1 MSMMVEVHS
10 PFDGA
15 HVGQVAASSAQ
26 DIERALAT
34 AHALF
39 RDRRQWLP
47 KQQRIAILKR
57 AAEIITSRR
66 EAIARQAA
74 HEGGKPY
81 RDSLIE
87 VDRGIDGIQICIDEL
102 RTKGGHVIPMD
113 LNATSAGRVAFTQY
127 EPIGVVVGVSA
138 FNHPFNLVVHQ
149 VAPAIAVGAPVIVKP
164 APATPLSCKTLIDIF
179 HEAGLPP
186 GWAQMV
192 LPTDLDLA
200 TRLVSDSR
208 VGFLSFIGSAAVG
221 WMLRSKLA
229 PGARCALEHGGVA
242 PVIVSHD
249 ADLEMA
255 LPRLARGSF
264 WHAGQACV
272 GVQRV
277 FCHSSVANA
286 VADGIARLGER
297 MVIGD
302 PLLTTTDVGPLITH
316 KEVDRVASWVDAAVG
331 GGAKLVSG
339 GHKLSSSC
347 YANTV
352 LLDPAL
358 DADVT
363 RKEVFG
369 PVVSVYSYD
378 DLDAAIGL
386 ANDLPYAFQAAV
398 FTRNIDTAMHCYRH
412 LDGTAVM
419 VNENTLF
426 RVDWMPFGGA
436 RASGH
441 GMGGMPHT
449 MSDMQTEKLMVWRS
463 DALN

>member
-1 MSMMVEVHS
+1 MSMTVEVKS

-15 HVGQVAASSAQ
+15 QVGQVAASSAE

-47 KQQRIAILKR
+47 KQRRIAILKR
-57 AAEIITSRR
+57 AAEIIASRR

-81 RDSLIE
+81 KDSLIE

-102 RTKGGHVIPMD
+102 RTQGGHVIPMD

-186 GWAQMV
+186 DWAQMV

-208 VGFLSFIGSAAVG
+208 VGFFSFIGSAAVG

-249 ADLEMA
+249 ADLDMA

-277 FCHSSVANA
+277 FCHSSVATA
-286 VADGIARLGER
+286 VADGIAKLGNQ

-302 PLLTTTDVGPLITH
+302 PLLATTDVGPLITH
-316 KEVDRVASWVDAAVG
+316 KEVDRVASWVDAAKA

-339 GHKLSSSC
+339 GRKLSSSC

-352 LLDPAL
+352 LLNPAL

-369 PVVSVYSYD
+369 PVVCVYSYD

-386 ANDLPYAFQAAV
+386 ANDLPYSFQAAV

-449 MSDMQTEKLMVWRS
+449 MSDMQTEKMMVWRS

>member
-1 MSMMVEVHS
+1 MTAMVEVRS

-15 HVGQVAASSAQ
+15 HVGQVAAASA
-26 DIERALAT
+26 DDVGRALAT

-39 RDRRQWLP
+39 RNRRQWLS
-47 KQQRIAILKR
+47 KQRRIAILGR
-57 AAEIITSRR
+57 AAEIAHERR
-66 EAIARQAA
+66 EALARQAA

-81 RDSLIE
+81 RDSLVE
-87 VDRGIDGIQICIDEL
+87 VDRGIDGIRCCIEVL
-102 RTKGGHVIPMD
+102 RTEGGRVIPMD

-149 VAPAIAVGAPVIVKP
+149 VAPAVAVGAPVIIKP
-164 APATPLSCKTLIDIF
+164 AAATPLSCKAVIDIF

-186 GWAQMV
+186 EWAQMV
-192 LPTDLDLA
+192 LPQDHALA
-200 TRLVSDSR
+200 TRLVADPR
-208 VGFLSFIGSAAVG
+208 VGFFSFIGSAAVG
-221 WMLRSKLA
+221 WSLRAKLA

-249 ADLEMA
+249 ADLDMA

-277 FCHSSVANA
+277 FAQRSIAGDVAA
-286 VADGIARLGER
+286 GIARLGDK

-302 PLLTTTDVGPLITH
+302 PLLATTEVGPLIRH
-316 KEVDRVASWVDAAVG
+316 AEAERVGRWVDAAVG

-339 GHKLSSSC
+339 GERLSASC

-352 LLDPAL
+352 LLDPPL

-369 PVVSVYSYD
+369 PVVCVYGYD
-378 DLDAAIGL
+378 DLDAAIAL
-386 ANDLPYAFQAAV
+386 ANDLPYSFQAAV
-398 FTRNIDTAMHCYRH
+398 FTRHIDTAMHCYRH
-412 LDGTAVM
+412 LDGSAVM

-426 RVDWMPFGGA
+426 RVDWMPFAGA
-436 RASGH
+436 RVSGH
-441 GMGGMPHT
+441 GVGGIPYT
-449 MSDMQTEKLMVWRS
+449 MHEMQTEKMMVWRS

>member
-1 MSMMVEVHS
+1 MSMMVEVKS

-39 RDRRQWLP
+39 RDRPQWLP

-200 TRLVSDSR
+200 TRLVADSR
-208 VGFLSFIGSAAVG
+208 VGFFSFIGSAAVG

-277 FCHSSVANA
+277 FCHSSVATA

-302 PLLTTTDVGPLITH
+302 PLLATTDVGPLITH
-316 KEVDRVASWVDAAVG
+316 QEVDRVASWVDAAVS

-352 LLDPAL
+352 LLNPAL

>member
-1 MSMMVEVHS
+1 MSTIVEVHS

-102 RTKGGHVIPMD
+102 RTQGGHVIPMD

-138 FNHPFNLVVHQ
+138 FNHPFNLVIHQ

-200 TRLVSDSR
+200 TRLVADSR

-277 FCHSSVANA
+277 FCHSSVATA
-286 VADGIARLGER
+286 VADGIAKLGER

-302 PLLTTTDVGPLITH
+302 PLLATTDVGPLITH
-316 KEVDRVASWVDAAVG
+316 KEVDRVASWVDAAVS

-339 GHKLSSSC
+339 GRKLSSSC

-352 LLDPAL
+352 LLNPAL

-369 PVVSVYSYD
+369 PVVSVYSCD

-386 ANDLPYAFQAAV
+386 ANDLPYSFQAAV

-449 MSDMQTEKLMVWRS
+449 MSDMQTEKMMVWRS

>member
-1 MSMMVEVHS
+1 MSTIVEVRS

-102 RTKGGHVIPMD
+102 RTQGGHVIPMD

-138 FNHPFNLVVHQ
+138 FNHPFNLVIHQ

-200 TRLVSDSR
+200 TRLVADSR

-277 FCHSSVANA
+277 FCHSSVATA
-286 VADGIARLGER
+286 VADGIAKLGER

-302 PLLTTTDVGPLITH
+302 PLLATTDVGPLITH
-316 KEVDRVASWVDAAVG
+316 KEVDRVASWVDAAVS

-339 GHKLSSSC
+339 GRKLSSSC

-352 LLDPAL
+352 LLNPAL

-386 ANDLPYAFQAAV
+386 ANDLPYSFQAAV

-436 RASGH
+436 RASGY

-449 MSDMQTEKLMVWRS
+449 MSDMQTEKMMVWRS